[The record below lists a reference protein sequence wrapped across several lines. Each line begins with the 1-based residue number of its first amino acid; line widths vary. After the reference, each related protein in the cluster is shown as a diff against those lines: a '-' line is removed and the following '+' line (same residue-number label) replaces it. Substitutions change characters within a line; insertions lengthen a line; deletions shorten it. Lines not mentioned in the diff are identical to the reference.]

1 MELIMS
7 EITSAMV
14 KELREKTGVG
24 MMDCKLALKENNG
37 NIEASIDWLRTKGI
51 AKAAKKEGRVASE
64 GLISI
69 ENNGNVASVIEVNS
83 ETDFVARNED
93 FQKVV
98 KKLSALS
105 LESENL
111 DELIKKQVDERNISV
126 KDYITEM
133 IASIGENINLRRLSK
148 ISLKNNGI
156 ISSYIHNQVIEGM
169 GKIGVVV
176 ALESEADKSIL
187 EDLGKKIAM
196 HIAATNPISI
206 SIDEIP
212 EDVLTREKNI
222 LSEEARASGKP
233 EEIIEKMT
241 EGRLKKYYQ
250 ESVLLE
256 QIFVVDGE
264 SKVSDILNS
273 IENPVKITSFVRMGL
288 GEGIEKKN
296 EDFADEVDSLIS

>member
-1 MELIMS
+1 MS

-176 ALESEADKSIL
+176 ALESDADKSIL

>member
-1 MELIMS
+1 MS
-7 EITSAMV
+7 QVTASLV

-24 MMDCKLALKENNG
+24 MMDCKTALKENNG
-37 NIEASIDWLRTKGI
+37 DIEASIDWLRTKGI
-51 AKAAKKEGRVASE
+51 AKAAKKEGRIASE
-64 GLISI
+64 GLIAVEKIDNIASI
-69 ENNGNVASVIEVNS
+69 IEVNS

-93 FQKVV
+93 FQNVV
-98 KKLSALS
+98 KKLSILS
-105 LESENL
+105 TKSNNLEDLL
-111 DELIKKQVDERNISV
+111 DKELDDKDIKV

-133 IASIGENINLRRLSK
+133 IASIGENINLRRIDK
-148 ISLKNNGI
+148 ISIKNGV

-169 GKIGVVV
+169 GKIGVLVG
-176 ALESEADKSIL
+176 LESEADNNQL

-206 SIDEIP
+206 SI
-212 EDVLTREKNI
+212 EDMPADLIEREKNI
-222 LSEEARASGKP
+222 LAEEARSSGKP

-264 SKVSDILNS
+264 SKISDILNS
-273 IENPVKITSFVRMGL
+273 LDKPVKIV
-288 GEGIEKKN
+288 
-296 EDFADEVDSLIS
+296 

>member
-1 MELIMS
+1 MS

-148 ISLKNNGI
+148 ISLKNTGI

>member
-1 MELIMS
+1 MS

-37 NIEASIDWLRTKGI
+37 NIESSIDWLRTKGI

-264 SKVSDILNS
+264 SKISDILNS

>member
-1 MELIMS
+1 MS

-37 NIEASIDWLRTKGI
+37 NIESSIDWLRTKGI

-126 KDYITEM
+126 KDYITET
-133 IASIGENINLRRLSK
+133 
-148 ISLKNNGI
+148 
-156 ISSYIHNQVIEGM
+156 
-169 GKIGVVV
+169 GKILPARITGVS
-176 ALESEADKSIL
+176 A
-187 EDLGKKIAM
+187 
-196 HIAATNPISI
+196 
-206 SIDEIP
+206 
-212 EDVLTREKNI
+212 
-222 LSEEARASGKP
+222 
-233 EEIIEKMT
+233 
-241 EGRLKKYYQ
+241 
-250 ESVLLE
+250 
-256 QIFVVDGE
+256 
-264 SKVSDILNS
+264 KVQR
-273 IENPVKITSFVRMGL
+273 KITKAVKTARFLALLPYSD
-288 GEGIEKKN
+288 N
-296 EDFADEVDSLIS
+296 HN

>member
-1 MELIMS
+1 MS

-37 NIEASIDWLRTKGI
+37 NIEASIDWMRTKGI

-148 ISLKNNGI
+148 ISLKNTGI

-176 ALESEADKSIL
+176 AIESEADKSIL

-212 EDVLTREKNI
+212 EDILAREKNI

-264 SKVSDILNS
+264 SKISDILNS
-273 IENPVKITSFVRMGL
+273 IEDPVKITNFVRMGL

>member
-1 MELIMS
+1 MS

-37 NIEASIDWLRTKGI
+37 NIESSIDWLRTKGI

-156 ISSYIHNQVIEGM
+156 ISSYIHNQVIDGM